1 MPERSSDLSPEL
13 ARELRAYGALD
24 SPARLHAYRIIHDS
38 PDISFSELVRELDVA
53 SGLAAYH
60 LGVLR
65 AAGLVEVRYVR
76 SGMATSEY
84 VLTPLG
90 GRIFDNLFGP
100 RHGRLRRLAKSTSKV
115 LA

>member
-1 MPERSSDLSPEL
+1 MPERSRDISPDL

-24 SPARLHAYRIIHDS
+24 NPARLHAYRIIHDS
-38 PDISFSELVRELDVA
+38 PDASFSELVRELDVA

-60 LGVLR
+60 LGVLK

-76 SGMATSEY
+76 SGMATSKY
-84 VLTPLG
+84 ALTPLG
-90 GRIFDNLFGP
+90 DRIFETLFGP
-100 RHGRLRRLAKSTSKV
+100 RHGRLRHLGKSTSKV